1 MTIRKDSFSMS
12 AAKKRRFVPRAVA
25 WVLMALVLFCSGC
38 GKGAPKDESRA
49 EVSGIVTFDGKPLPA
64 ANLTFKAKDSPLA
77 GQASIKAD
85 GRYSSGS
92 IPIGKNMVGIATD
105 SIRFGSPALYVK
117 IPAKY
122 EDYATSGLEVEIK
135 PGVNENVNFDLKP

>member
-1 MTIRKDSFSMS
+1 M
-12 AAKKRRFVPRAVA
+12 
-25 WVLMALVLFCSGC
+25 
-38 GKGAPKDESRA
+38 
-49 EVSGIVTFDGKPLPA
+49 VTFDGKPLPA
-64 ANLTFKAKDSPLA
+64 ANLTFKPKDSPLA

-92 IPIGKNMVGIATD
+92 IPIGKNMVGIATE
-105 SIRFGSPALYVK
+105 SIQFGSPALYVK

-122 EDYATSGLEVEIK
+122 EDYATSGLEVDIK

>member
-1 MTIRKDSFSMS
+1 M
-12 AAKKRRFVPRAVA
+12 P
-25 WVLMALVLFCSGC
+25 LLLVCAGC
-38 GKGAPKDESRA
+38 GSGASKDESRA
-49 EVSGIVTFDGKPLPA
+49 QVSGMVTFDGKPLPA

-77 GQASIKAD
+77 GQVSIKAD

-92 IPIGKNMVGIATD
+92 IPIGKNLVGIATE
-105 SIRFGSPALYVK
+105 SIRYGSPALYVK

-122 EDYATSGLEVEIK
+122 EDYATSELEVEIK